1 MSTCS
6 PDPVG
11 RAARVEVT
19 EPVDRAAR
27 LEVANLADLVD
38 RVRSR
43 LARSSEPPTA
53 QAVAAALRADA
64 GPVGQDTVLAVHARL
79 LRDVAG
85 AGPLE
90 DLLALPGVTDV
101 LVNGADAVHV
111 DRGAGLERTAVR
123 FADED
128 EVRRLA
134 QRLASL
140 GGRRL
145 DEASPCVDLRL
156 PDGTRFHAV
165 LSPIS
170 SPGTAISLRVPP
182 RRAFPLEHLVSSG
195 SIPLPVGRLLGALVE
210 ARAAF
215 LVTGGTGSGKTT
227 VLATLLGL
235 VPPTERIVVVEDAA
249 ELRPDHPHV
258 VSLEA
263 RPANLEGAGALDLR
277 TLVRQ
282 ALRMRPDRLVVGEVR
297 GAEVVEMLAA
307 LNTGHEG
314 GCGTLHANS
323 ATDVPARVE
332 ALALAAGLDRAAAH
346 GQLAAGIDAVV
357 HLRRGRDGVR
367 RVEEVAVPV
376 RLPDGTVTM
385 RSAVR
390 VEDGRVVDGPGADRL
405 AGVLE
410 RA

>member
-1 MSTCS
+1 VNQ
-6 PDPVG
+6 P
-11 RAARVEVT
+11 AAPAV
-19 EPVDRAAR
+19 P
-27 LEVANLADLVD
+27 ADLVE

-43 LARSSEPPTA
+43 LASTSEPLTA
-53 QAVAAALRADA
+53 QAVAAALRSDA

-101 LVNGADAVHV
+101 LVNGAGAVHV
-111 DRGAGLERTAVR
+111 DRGAGLEPTSVR

-128 EVRRLA
+128 QVRRLA

-165 LSPIS
+165 LSPIA

-182 RRAFPLEHLVSSG
+182 RRAFPLARLVSSG
-195 SIPLPVGRLLGALVE
+195 SMPAPVGRLLSALVA

-323 ATDVPARVE
+323 ATDVPARIE

-346 GQLAAGIDAVV
+346 SQLAAGIDAVV

-376 RLPDGTVTM
+376 RAPDGTVAM

-390 VEDGRVVDGPGADRL
+390 VEEGRVLDGPGADRL